1 VLTRQGLAQQA
12 RSESQQADVARGGYV
27 LIDAPAPL
35 EAVVIAT
42 GSEVGLAADAVR
54 ALQAKGRRV
63 RLVSMPSTDAF
74 EAQPAAWREQV
85 LPPSV
90 AVRVAVEA
98 GATQSWWRYVGPQG
112 SVLGID
118 QFGASGKAPDLF
130 RHYGLTTDN
139 VTRAVESLLGA

>member
-1 VLTRQGLAQQA
+1 
-12 RSESQQADVARGGYV
+12 
-27 LIDAPAPL
+27 
-35 EAVVIAT
+35 
-42 GSEVGLAADAVR
+42 VR
-54 ALQAKGRRV
+54 ELQAKGRRV
-63 RLVSMPSTDAF
+63 RLVSMPSTDVF

-112 SVLGID
+112 RVLGID

-139 VTRAVESLLGA
+139 VTRAVEALLGA